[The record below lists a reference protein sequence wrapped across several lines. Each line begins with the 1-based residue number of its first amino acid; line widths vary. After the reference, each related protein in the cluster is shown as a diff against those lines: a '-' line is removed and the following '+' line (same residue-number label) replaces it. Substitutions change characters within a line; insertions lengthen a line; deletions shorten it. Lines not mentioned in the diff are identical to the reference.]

1 MEEEVKERII
11 PSLRQEQNRVFGG
24 GVRDCW
30 RMWLRRLKRM
40 TTGAASAVRK
50 RESDDSARLGR
61 RTEVGESVPVS
72 ETERH

>member
-1 MEEEVKERII
+1 
-11 PSLRQEQNRVFGG
+11 
-24 GVRDCW
+24 
-30 RMWLRRLKRM
+30 M
-40 TTGAASAVRK
+40 TTGAASAVAAARK